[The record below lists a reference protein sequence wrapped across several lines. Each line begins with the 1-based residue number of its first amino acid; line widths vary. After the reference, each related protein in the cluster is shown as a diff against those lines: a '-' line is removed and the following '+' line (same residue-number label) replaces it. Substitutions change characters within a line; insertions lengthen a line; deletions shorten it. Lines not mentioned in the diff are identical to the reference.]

1 MPANPALLALTAQ
14 HFKRN
19 NFQLE
24 IKKKEEIRKEK
35 NNCIKNYQNVKNF
48 WIKSRLPLL
57 KFSFYLQERVHTFEE
72 NMLTLNYKMSE
83 NSRFSYITRCE
94 KSNKIFFAKH
104 KMAEDS

>member
-35 NNCIKNYQNVKNF
+35 KKTTV
-48 WIKSRLPLL
+48 L
-57 KFSFYLQERVHTFEE
+57 KITK
-72 NMLTLNYKMSE
+72 TL
-83 NSRFSYITRCE
+83 
-94 KSNKIFFAKH
+94 KIF
-104 KMAEDS
+104 E

>member
-35 NNCIKNYQNVKNF
+35 KTTV
-48 WIKSRLPLL
+48 L
-57 KFSFYLQERVHTFEE
+57 KITK
-72 NMLTLNYKMSE
+72 TL
-83 NSRFSYITRCE
+83 
-94 KSNKIFFAKH
+94 KIF
-104 KMAEDS
+104 E

>member
-48 WIKSRLPLL
+48 
-57 KFSFYLQERVHTFEE
+57 
-72 NMLTLNYKMSE
+72 
-83 NSRFSYITRCE
+83 
-94 KSNKIFFAKH
+94 
-104 KMAEDS
+104 